1 MPRSIHDILAQ
12 AALPDP
18 FTDEDVASLKQ
29 EVAREVTAT
38 LMFGT
43 PPAPEDH
50 FPTTQDRADTDLQA
64 LASELLYSDD
74 TAAHLATFAKEPAD
88 VDGALHFACLLSL
101 ADISD
106 GAQWWWQF
114 AAGAGN
120 ATAAY
125 CLHLFH
131 LGRGELRD
139 ADHWAHQIIALDTD
153 IHHLTPLA
161 RHQRPPRRPTRAL
174 CEAVRRLEVGEV
186 EEWGFR
192 VQRPD
197 SRLAHQVE
205 ELAGTRG

>member
-1 MPRSIHDILAQ
+1 VPRSIHDLLAQ

-18 FTDEDVASLKQ
+18 FTDDDVADLKQ
-29 EVAREVTAT
+29 EVVREVTAT

-43 PPAPEDH
+43 RLAPDGH
-50 FPTTQDRADTDLQA
+50 FPTTLDRADKDLQA

-74 TAAHLATFAKEPAD
+74 AAAHLAKFAEEPAD

-101 ADISD
+101 ADAPD

-131 LGRGELRD
+131 FGRGELRD
-139 ADHWAHQIIALDTD
+139 ADHWAHQAITLDTD
-153 IHHLTPLA
+153 IHLTPLA
-161 RHQRPPRRPTRAL
+161 HHRTPPRRPTLAL
-174 CEAVRRLEVGEV
+174 REAVRRLKVDEV

-197 SRLAHQVE
+197 LCLAHQIE
-205 ELAGTRG
+205 ELADAR